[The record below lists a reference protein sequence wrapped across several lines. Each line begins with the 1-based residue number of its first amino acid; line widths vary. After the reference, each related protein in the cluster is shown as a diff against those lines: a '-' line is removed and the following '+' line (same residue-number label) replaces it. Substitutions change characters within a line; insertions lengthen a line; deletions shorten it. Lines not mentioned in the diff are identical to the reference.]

1 MEVSPILSILV
12 ALACILAASLTIVFA
27 NATILH
33 DGGDGG

>member
-12 ALACILAASLTIVFA
+12 ARACILASLTIVFP
-27 NATILH
+27 NATILD

>member
-12 ALACILAASLTIVFA
+12 ALACILVALLTIIFPI
-27 NATILH
+27 ATILH